1 MKKFTNTTN
10 KDFTCSWNG
19 VERTF
24 LPGEYAILEDG
35 IAQTFAK
42 HLANVYFGGTVV
54 ANDERF
60 IKEMNKYLSD
70 AVEEVKTEEFVEQ
83 ILLEVE
89 KEPQPEVE
97 VEIEEEKE
105 EPKKKGRKSKKVSE
119 FEGIDAVNE
128 TNI

>member
-1 MKKFTNTTN
+1 
-10 KDFTCSWNG
+10 
-19 VERTF
+19 
-24 LPGEYAILEDG
+24 
-35 IAQTFAK
+35 
-42 HLANVYFGGTVV
+42 
-54 ANDERF
+54 
-60 IKEMNKYLSD
+60 MNKYLSD
-70 AVEEVKTEEFVEQ
+70 AVEEVKAEEFAEQ

-89 KEPQPEVE
+89 KEPQPEAE